1 MRAMA
6 FVTSRR
12 SWESSRFRHG
22 TPAFRARPWSSQL
35 PTGAPSHLSATKNG
49 LAPGYLSSTEYSLN
63 RIWAQTFPDGSGNL
77 AGADRLRVPG
87 CGRDGGPV
95 SLAVTLGSNG
105 AWTAAGGG
113 ASYSGT
119 STVSRGSYGR
129 RVMRLTLDA
138 ASLAALETALE
149 ADASTLCEEAVTISS
164 LTTRAVLKVNK
175 RETRAKLSA

>member
-1 MRAMA
+1 M
-6 FVTSRR
+6 
-12 SWESSRFRHG
+12 
-22 TPAFRARPWSSQL
+22 L
-35 PTGAPSHLSATKNG
+35 K
-49 LAPGYLSSTEYSLN
+49 N
-63 RIWAQTFPDGSGNL
+63 RIMAALAFLGFLALASAASAQTFPDGSGNL

-119 STVSRGSYGR
+119 STIERGSYGR

-138 ASLAALETALE
+138 TSLTALEAALE
-149 ADASTLCEEAVTISS
+149 ADASTWGPSCVEVEGGMV
-164 LTTRAVLKVNK
+164 RAV
-175 RETRAKLSA
+175 RALCAYGWVAVHGPPARTP

>member
-1 MRAMA
+1 M
-6 FVTSRR
+6 
-12 SWESSRFRHG
+12 
-22 TPAFRARPWSSQL
+22 L
-35 PTGAPSHLSATKNG
+35 KNRL
-49 LAPGYLSSTEYSLN
+49 LAPLAFLGFLALASAAS
-63 RIWAQTFPDGSGNL
+63 AQTFPDGAGNL

-175 RETRAKLSA
+175 RETRARIGLLARGVGTTAGGGDGNGIYGVRARGPWTATQP